1 MIRPIKRQNGTCRN
15 TAIHDYRD
23 TRIFTV
29 RAISGLAFVLL
40 LTLVLIARLV
50 YLQVLS
56 HEHFTTLSQKNRVT
70 IYPVPPIR
78 GLIFDRNGVVLAE
91 NVPTFHLE
99 LTPERI
105 EDIEATLHELRQLIT
120 ISDDDITRFRQELKR
135 KRPFHSIPL
144 RFRLTDEEVAIFA
157 VNRHRFPGVEIKAG
171 LTRHYP
177 LGALMAHVVGYVGRI
192 SEADLTRIDTTNYR
206 GTTHIGKTGIERS
219 YESQLHGTVGY
230 QQVETD
236 VLGRQLRILD
246 QTPPV
251 SGQNLYLSIDARLQ
265 QVATDAFGEENG
277 ALVAMDPDTGE
288 ILALVS
294 KPSFDPNQ
302 FVSGIGTQAYRA
314 LRTSPDR
321 PLFNR
326 AIKGQYPPGSTIKP
340 FIGLAGLEFGK
351 VNEDT
356 AVFCRGIYFPEFHS
370 RRPFRDWKR
379 TGHGYTNLEKSI
391 VESCDVYYYELAYRL
406 GIDRISSFLARF
418 GFGAQTGIRLPGEA
432 RGLLPSRE
440 WKRRNRHQPWYPG
453 ETLITGIG
461 QGYLL
466 TTPLQLAVATATL
479 ATEGIHLQPLLV
491 RTLESPDNRQKREQ
505 KKTVI
510 NRISIIDPD
519 NWLTVKHAM
528 TQVVHGPH
536 GTARRIAQK
545 DYRIAGKTGTSQV
558 FGLKQDEEYDAEK
571 LAKKLRD
578 HALFIAFAPEE
589 KPRIA
594 VAVIVENGGSG
605 GAVAAPVAGKVIQAF
620 MEREEK

>member
-1 MIRPIKRQNGTCRN
+1 VKRSNGACRDA
-15 TAIHDYRD
+15 AIHDYRD

-29 RAISGLAFVLL
+29 RAISALIIVFLM
-40 LTLVLIARLV
+40 TLVLVARLV

-78 GLIFDRNGVVLAE
+78 GLIYDRNGVVLAE
-91 NVPTFHLE
+91 NIPTFHLE

-105 EDIEATLHELRQLIT
+105 DNIEATIRELQKLIT
-120 ISDDDITRFRQELKR
+120 ITEEDVLRFRREQKR
-135 KRPFHSIPL
+135 KRPFSSIPL

-192 SEADLTRIDTTNYR
+192 SEADLGRIDTTNYR
-206 GTTHIGKTGIERS
+206 GTTHIGKIGIERS
-219 YESQLHGTVGY
+219 YESLLHGLVGY
-230 QQVETD
+230 QRVETD

-251 SGQNLYLSIDARLQ
+251 SGQNLHLSIDAHLQ
-265 QVATDAFGEENG
+265 QVAVDAFEEENG
-277 ALVAMDPDTGE
+277 ALVAMDPNNGE

-294 KPSFDPNQ
+294 MPSFNPNS
-302 FVSGIGTQAYRA
+302 FVSGIGAKEYQA
-314 LRTSPDR
+314 LRSSLDR

-326 AIKGQYPPGSTIKP
+326 AIKGQYPPGSTVKP
-340 FIGLAGLEFGK
+340 FIGLAGLELGK
-351 VNEDT
+351 VGKDT
-356 AVFCRGIYFPEFHS
+356 AIFCRGIYFPEFHS
-370 RRPFRDWKR
+370 QRPYRDWKR
-379 TGHGYTNLEKSI
+379 IGHGYTNLEKSI

-406 GIDRISSFLARF
+406 GIDRISTFLARF
-418 GFGAQTGIRLPGEA
+418 GFGAPTGINLPGEA
-432 RGLLPSRE
+432 KGILPSRE
-440 WKRRNRHQPWYPG
+440 WKRRNRQQPWYPG

-461 QGYLL
+461 QGYML

-479 ATEGIHLQPLLV
+479 ATEGRHLRPRLV
-491 RTLESPDNRQKREQ
+491 QAVETVNDGRKNPQQTE
-505 KKTVI
+505 VI
-510 NRISIIDPD
+510 NRISIIDPL
-519 NWLTVKHAM
+519 NWNTVKHAM
-528 TQVVHGPH
+528 GQVIHGPH
-536 GTARRIAQK
+536 GTARRIAQSN
-545 DYRIAGKTGTSQV
+545 YRIAGKTGTSQV
-558 FGLKQDEEYDAEK
+558 FGLKKDEEYDADK
-571 LAKKLRD
+571 LEKKLRD

-589 KPRIA
+589 KPRIV

-620 MEREEK
+620 MQREEK